1 MAIEWPMH
9 GQATFC
15 LEQAGNLAKLNKAKL
30 AEESLRLAVCSARGF
45 LSLWAEGGLLETSQ
59 GCRLQVAVCSAS
71 GFLSLWAEGESV

>member
-30 AEESLRLAVCSARGF
+30 TEESLRLAVCSARGF
-45 LSLWAEGGLLETSQ
+45 LSLWAEG
-59 GCRLQVAVCSAS
+59 
-71 GFLSLWAEGESV
+71 ESV